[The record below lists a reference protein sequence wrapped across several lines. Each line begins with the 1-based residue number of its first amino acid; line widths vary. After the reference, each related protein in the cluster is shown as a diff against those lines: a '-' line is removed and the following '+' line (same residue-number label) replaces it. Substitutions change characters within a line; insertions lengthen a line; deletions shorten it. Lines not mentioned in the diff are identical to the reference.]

1 MKRPESQLVH
11 YDLVKHHFV
20 FGVTFL
26 FVGLLAGFLYSL
38 QFIHHYPFEGIEWL
52 SAARVRML
60 HTNAIAYGFL
70 VNGFTGALYYAV
82 PRTTGNPVL
91 SRKLGVFLGWAL
103 QFTVLAT
110 AVGILLG
117 RAQAVEWGETPTGFE
132 PGSLQPN
139 WIPCDL
145 LVCVF
150 AVGLAIQMSAP
161 MLRARG
167 KRLYVTAWY
176 VTAGLIWTILTY
188 VMGNF
193 LPEWF
198 LPGTA
203 GAAVVGLYI
212 HDLVGLFVTPMG
224 WGLMYFFVPVIL
236 RKPIW
241 SHSLSIIGFWA
252 LAFFY
257 PLNGVHHFLLSP
269 IPMYVQYGAIL
280 ATMAVEVVVTTVV
293 VNFFA
298 TLWGRGHAVRENLPI
313 RWFYTGMVLYF
324 ITCLQCAWH
333 TTVHAQ
339 KIIHFTDWVPGHA
352 HLVMFGV
359 FTFWLIGIITW
370 LWPRITG
377 NEWYSKKLLSHQYWW
392 TVVGLSVMFVDL
404 TAAGLVQGFMQRALD
419 PWLEIV
425 GAEVPFWFVRTLSG
439 AMILLG
445 YAMFLYNLWM
455 TARVQRAP
463 YREEDH
469 LARIP
474 AETPADLHLP
484 TTAPEV

>member
-1 MKRPESQLVH
+1 METTGLV
-11 YDLVKHHFV
+11 YYPLVRAHIKWA
-20 FGVTFL
+20 VTFL
-26 FVGLLAGFLYSL
+26 AVGLVAGFLYSL
-38 QFIHHYPFEGIEWL
+38 QFIYQYPFEGIEWL
-52 SAARVRML
+52 SSVRVRMV

-70 VNGFTGALYYAV
+70 VNGFTACMYYAIPRLTGVRV
-82 PRTTGNPVL
+82 P
-91 SRKLGVFLGWAL
+91 SIKLGWFLHIAL

-117 RAQAVEWGETPTGFE
+117 KAQGIEWGETPTGFE
-132 PGSLQPN
+132 PGTFSLSTMN

-150 AVGLAIQMSAP
+150 AVGLAVQMSLP
-161 MLRARG
+161 MIKARG
-167 KRLYVTAWY
+167 KRLYVSCWY
-176 VTAGLIWTILTY
+176 FAAGLIWTILTY

-193 LPEWF
+193 VPEYF

-203 GAAVVGLYI
+203 GAAVAGMYI

-224 WGLMYFFVPVIL
+224 WGLMYFFVPIIL
-236 RKPIW
+236 KKPIW

-280 ATMAVEVVVTTVV
+280 STMAVEVVVTTVV
-293 VNFFA
+293 VNFFG
-298 TLWGRGHAVRENLPI
+298 TLWGRGKAIRENMSI

-324 ITCLQCAWH
+324 ITCLQCAYH
-333 TTVHAQ
+333 TSVGAQ

-359 FTFWLIGIITW
+359 FSFWLIGIFTW

-377 NEWYSKKLLSHQYWW
+377 REWHSKSLLSWQYWL
-392 TVVGLSVMFVDL
+392 TMIGLSIMFIDL
-404 TAAGLVQGFMQRALD
+404 TMAGLIHGFMQKALN
-419 PWLEIV
+419 PWADIIN
-425 GAEVPFWFVRTLSG
+425 AEVPFWIVRTFSG

-445 YAMFLYNLWM
+445 YALFLYNMWM
-455 TARVQRAP
+455 TSRKAERD
-463 YREEDH
+463 YREDDH
-469 LARIP
+469 LVDAP
-474 AETPADLHLP
+474 AWEGTHSHG
-484 TTAPEV
+484 